1 MKSPARMLL
10 AIPCALALVATP
22 TAAWS
27 ADPPKTPAPATTAAK
42 TTTTAA
48 AAAAAA
54 AKTTTSD
61 KAKSAA
67 KVAPVNCAK
76 VKCIALTFDDGPGR
90 YADKLLDTF
99 KKYNSKATFFLEG
112 QYVKSRPAFAKRMAV
127 EGHDLG
133 NHSYTHPHLRELDEG
148 KIREELTRTQ
158 DIVKQV
164 TGKSP
169 TMIRPPYGELDERV
183 KAIAEEMGMPIVLWN
198 GGSRD
203 WATKNEKAIYD
214 EVLKNAKRDGVI
226 LMHDWVE
233 QTVKVM
239 PKLLTALQ
247 KQGYHVV
254 AVSSLRGAKQLKA
267 ADIYPVGSEKDK
279 ELPSETPYE
288 GAESAESPADDF

>member
-1 MKSPARMLL
+1 MKSPVRMLL
-10 AIPCALALVATP
+10 ATSCALAMIATP

-27 ADPPKTPAPATTAAK
+27 AEQPKTTARAASKAKPAPK
-42 TTTTAA
+42 
-48 AAAAAA
+48 
-54 AKTTTSD
+54 
-61 KAKSAA
+61 
-67 KVAPVNCAK
+67 PVPVDCAK
-76 VKCIALTFDDGPGR
+76 VKCIALTFDDGPGK

-112 QYVKSRPAFAKRMAV
+112 QYVKSRPAFAKRMVA
-127 EGHDLG
+127 EGHDIG
-133 NHSYTHPHLRELDEG
+133 NHSYSHPHLRELSEDR
-148 KIREELTRTQ
+148 IREELTKTQ
-158 DIVKQV
+158 DIVKKS
-164 TGKSP
+164 TGKYP
-169 TMIRPPYGELDERV
+169 TTIRPPYGEFDQRV
-183 KAIAEEMGMPIVLWN
+183 AAIATEMGMPIVLWN

-254 AVSSLRGAKQLKA
+254 AVSSLRGAKATKA
-267 ADIYPVGSEKDK
+267 GEVYPVGSEKD
-279 ELPSETPYE
+279 EDLTSESPTGDP
-288 GAESAESPADDF
+288 GDFAESPEDDS

>member
-10 AIPCALALVATP
+10 AIPCALALMATP

-27 ADPPKTPAPATTAAK
+27 ADQPKPTATAKPATTAKPTSTAK
-42 TTTTAA
+42 TTAA
-48 AAAAAA
+48 
-54 AKTTTSD
+54 D

-67 KVAPVNCAK
+67 KVAPVDCAK
-76 VKCIALTFDDGPGR
+76 VKCIALTFDDGPGK
-90 YADKLLDTF
+90 YADKLLDTL
-99 KKYNSKATFFLEG
+99 KKYKSKATFLLEG

-133 NHSYTHPHLRELDEG
+133 NHSYTHPHLRELDEA
-148 KIREELTRTQ
+148 KIREELTKTQ
-158 DIVKQV
+158 ELVKKV
-164 TGKSP
+164 TGKAP

-183 KAIAEEMGMPIVLWN
+183 KAIAAEMNMPIMLWN

-226 LMHDWVE
+226 LMHDWVA
-233 QTVKVM
+233 QTVTVM

-254 AVSSLRGAKQLKA
+254 AVSSLRGAGAKELKA
-267 ADIYPVGSEKDK
+267 GDIYPVGSEKDE
-279 ELPSETPYE
+279 ELSEDTPLG
-288 GAESAESPADDF
+288 GAESAESPADGL

>member
-1 MKSPARMLL
+1 MKPPARMLL
-10 AIPCALALVATP
+10 AVPCALALIAAP
-22 TAAWS
+22 TTAWS
-27 ADPPKTPAPATTAAK
+27 ADQPKAAGAA
-42 TTTTAA
+42 TTTTA
-48 AAAAAA
+48 
-54 AKTTTSD
+54 TTTAKATASD

-67 KVAPVNCAK
+67 KVAPVDCAK
-76 VKCIALTFDDGPGR
+76 VKCIALTFDDGPGK
-90 YADKLLDTF
+90 YADKLLDTL
-99 KKYNSKATFFLEG
+99 KKYKSKATFFLEG

-133 NHSYTHPHLRELDEG
+133 NHSYTHPHLREVSED
-148 KIREELTRTQ
+148 KIREELTKTQ
-158 DIVKQV
+158 ELVKQV

-169 TMIRPPYGELDERV
+169 TMIRPPYGEMDDRV
-183 KAIAEEMGMPIVLWN
+183 KTVAAEMGMPLVLWN

-203 WATKNEKAIYD
+203 WATRNEKAIYD

-254 AVSSLRGAKQLKA
+254 AVSSLRGAKDLQA
-267 ADIYPVGSEKDK
+267 ADIYPVGSEKD
-279 ELPSETPYE
+279 EGLTADTPAE
-288 GAESAESPADDF
+288 DAESAESPVDGL

>member
-10 AIPCALALVATP
+10 AVPCALALVAAP
-22 TAAWS
+22 TTAWS
-27 ADPPKTPAPATTAAK
+27 ADQPKPTATAKPTSTAKPTTAAK
-42 TTTTAA
+42 TT
-48 AAAAAA
+48 
-54 AKTTTSD
+54 D

-67 KVAPVNCAK
+67 KVAPVDCAK
-76 VKCIALTFDDGPGR
+76 VKCIALTFDDGPGK

-99 KKYNSKATFFLEG
+99 KKYKAKGTFFLEG
-112 QYVKSRPAFAKRMAV
+112 QYVKSRPAFAKRMAA

-133 NHSYTHPHLRELDEG
+133 NHSYTHPHLREVSEE
-148 KIREELTRTQ
+148 KIREELTKTQ
-158 DIVKQV
+158 EIVKQV

-169 TMIRPPYGELDERV
+169 TMIRPPYGEMDDRV
-183 KAIAEEMGMPIVLWN
+183 KAIASEMGMPIVLWN

-247 KQGYHVV
+247 KQGYHIV
-254 AVSSLRGAKQLKA
+254 AVSSLRGAKDLKA
-267 ADIYPVGSEKDK
+267 ADIYPVGSEKD
-279 ELPSETPYE
+279 EDLTGDTPAE
-288 GAESAESPADDF
+288 GAESAESPADGQ

>member
-10 AIPCALALVATP
+10 AVPCALALLATP

-27 ADPPKTPAPATTAAK
+27 ADQPKPTTSAK
-42 TTTTAA
+42 A
-48 AAAAAA
+48 
-54 AKTTTSD
+54 TTSD

-67 KVAPVNCAK
+67 KVAPVDCAK
-76 VKCIALTFDDGPGR
+76 VKCIALTFDDGPGK
-90 YADKLLDTF
+90 YADKLLDTL
-99 KKYNSKATFFLEG
+99 KKYKAKATFFLEG

-133 NHSYTHPHLRELDEG
+133 NHSYTHPHLRDVSDD
-148 KIREELTRTQ
+148 KIREELIKTQ
-158 DIVKQV
+158 DLVKQV

-183 KAIAEEMGMPIVLWN
+183 RTVATEMGLPIVLWN

-203 WATKNEKAIYD
+203 WATRNEKAIYD
-214 EVLKNAKRDGVI
+214 EVLKNTKRDGVI

-239 PKLLTALQ
+239 PKLLAALQ
-247 KQGYHVV
+247 KEGYHVV
-254 AVSSLRGAKQLKA
+254 AVSSLRGAKDLKA
-267 ADIYPVGSEKDK
+267 ADIYPVGSEKDPGLT
-279 ELPSETPYE
+279 EDTPTE
-288 GAESAESPADDF
+288 GGEFAESPADGL